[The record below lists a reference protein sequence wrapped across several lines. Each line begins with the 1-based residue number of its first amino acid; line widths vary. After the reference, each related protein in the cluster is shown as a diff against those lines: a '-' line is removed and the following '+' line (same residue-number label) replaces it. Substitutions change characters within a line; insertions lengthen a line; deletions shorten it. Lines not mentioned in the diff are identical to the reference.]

1 MRNTWQGE
9 FVSDNLDVKIENKN
23 QIVGIKDLVGL
34 ALRKNPKRA
43 HLLVSKVLGKH
54 IPASPGLI
62 IAAGQLLGAKA
73 YDALGGRVAGMNA
86 VSELIKSKL
95 HGSEVEFP
103 VEFPKYN
110 ISNYI
115 PAIVVGYAETATSL
129 GHIVAEYLDAPY
141 IHSTRYGHTDKI
153 PYGKFEEAHSHA
165 TSHKLLPDNAE
176 FFNNELPM
184 VLVDDELSTGKTIL
198 ATIDE
203 LQSLNPR
210 KKYIVVTLID
220 CRDEADKMALENF
233 GNKIGA
239 EIVVVSLSEGV
250 VTYPEDI
257 VERAAQI
264 INDIPAKAIH
274 HHANIWQTHKI
285 KVDFSSFSHARY
297 GIEEFDSELA
307 KDIAHNVSE
316 KVKGK
321 TLILGTEEFM
331 YLPLT
336 VGYHLENAGVDVY
349 SSSTTR
355 SPVAPY
361 DNSGYAIKNCLTF
374 LGPENEER
382 FAYNIE
388 GFDTIV
394 VIVEPGTELEEITKP
409 GGLAQ
414 GLASLTKN
422 IILVE
427 GE

>member
-1 MRNTWQGE
+1 MRNSWQGE
-9 FVSDNLDVKIENKN
+9 FVTDELDLKISNKQ
-23 QIVGIKDLVGL
+23 QIIDIEDLVGL

-62 IAAGQLLGAKA
+62 IAAGRLLGTKA
-73 YDALGGRVAGMNA
+73 YNALRGNVGGLEASSA
-86 VSELIKSKL
+86 YIKARLDGSNVKL
-95 HGSEVEFP
+95 PRFTL
-103 VEFPKYN
+103 K
-110 ISNYI
+110 NYI

-129 GHIVAEYLDAPY
+129 GHIVAEYLHAPY
-141 IHSTRYGHTDKI
+141 IHSTRYGHADRI

-176 FFNNELPM
+176 FFNNDLPM

-203 LQSLNPR
+203 LHSLNPR
-210 KKYIVVTLID
+210 KKYVVVTLID
-220 CRDEADKMALENF
+220 CRNETDKLVLQRFGEN
-233 GNKIGA
+233 IGA
-239 EIVVVSLSEGV
+239 EITVVSLSEGV
-250 VTYPEDI
+250 VTYPENA
-257 VERAAQI
+257 VERAAEI
-264 INDIPAKAIH
+264 LDNLPAKVIEH
-274 HHANIWQTHKI
+274 KANIWRIQNI
-285 KVDFSSFSHARY
+285 GVDFSSFNHARH
-297 GIEEFDSELA
+297 GIEEFDTKLA
-307 KDIAHNVSE
+307 RDIANKVGE
-316 KVKGK
+316 KTVGK
-321 TLILGTEEFM
+321 TLVLGTEEFM

-336 VGYHLENAGVDVY
+336 VGYHLENAGVNVY

-361 DNSGYAIKNCLTF
+361 DNPGYAIRTCLTF

-394 VIVEPGTELEEITKP
+394 VIVEPGIELEELTKP
-409 GGLAQ
+409 NGLVQHLTAI
-414 GLASLTKN
+414 TKN

>member
-1 MRNTWQGE
+1 MRSWQGE
-9 FVSDNLDVKIENKN
+9 FVTDELDLKVNNKHQIINIE
-23 QIVGIKDLVGL
+23 DLVGL

-73 YDALGGRVAGMNA
+73 YNALGGHVAGLDT
-86 VSELIKSKL
+86 VSEAIKSTL
-95 HGSEVEFP
+95 RGEG
-103 VEFPKYN
+103 VEFPKFD
-110 ISNYI
+110 ISDYI

-129 GHIVAEYLDAPY
+129 GHIVAEYLYAPY
-141 IHSTRYGHTDKI
+141 IHSTRYGQEDRV

-165 TSHKLLPDNAE
+165 TSHKLLPDNAD
-176 FFNNELPM
+176 FFNNDLPM
-184 VLVDDELSTGKTIL
+184 VLVDDELSTGKTII

-203 LQSLNPR
+203 LQALNPR

-220 CRDEADKMALENF
+220 CRDEADKLALETF

-239 EIVVVSLSEGV
+239 DITVVSLSEGV
-250 VTYPEDI
+250 VTYPEDV
-257 VERAAQI
+257 VERAASI
-264 INDIPAKAIH
+264 ISNIPARAVN
-274 HHANIWQTHKI
+274 HHANMWQTHQI
-285 KVDFSSFSHARY
+285 KVDFSSFNHARY
-297 GIEEFDSELA
+297 GIDEFDPEMA
-307 KDIAHNVSE
+307 KEIAHKVGE
-316 KVKGK
+316 KTVGK
-321 TLILGTEEFM
+321 TLVLGTEEFM

-336 VGYHLENAGVDVY
+336 VGQHLENAGLDVY

-361 DNSGYAIKNCLTF
+361 DNFGYAIRTCLTF

-394 VIVEPGTELEEITKP
+394 VIVEPGTEIEEITKP
-409 GGLAQ
+409 NGLAQ
-414 GLASLTKN
+414 KLTALTKN

>member
-9 FVSDNLDVKIENKN
+9 FVTDELAVKIENKP
-23 QIVGIKDLVGL
+23 QIINIENLVGL

-86 VSELIKSKL
+86 VSKLIKSKL
-95 HGSEVEFP
+95 NGSEVEFP
-103 VEFPKYN
+103 VKFPQYN
-110 ISNYI
+110 ISNYV

-141 IHSTRYGHTDKI
+141 IHSTRYGHTGKI

-165 TSHKLLPDNAE
+165 TSHKLLPDNAG
-176 FFNNELPM
+176 FFNNDLPM
-184 VLVDDELSTGKTIL
+184 VLVDDELSTGKTII

-203 LQSLNPR
+203 LQALNPR

-220 CRDEADKMALENF
+220 CRDEADKLALENF

-239 EIVVVSLSEGV
+239 KITVVSLSEGV
-250 VTYPEDI
+250 VTYPDDV
-257 VERAAQI
+257 VERAAEI
-264 INDIPAKAIH
+264 INGLPAKIDNHYANMWQIH
-274 HHANIWQTHKI
+274 EV

-297 GIEEFDSELA
+297 GIDEFDPELG
-307 KDIAHNVSE
+307 KEIAYKVGE
-316 KVKGK
+316 KAIGK
-321 TLILGTEEFM
+321 TLVLGIEEFM

-361 DNSGYAIKNCLTF
+361 DNSGYAIRNCLTF
-374 LGPENEER
+374 LGPEDEER

-388 GFDTIV
+388 GFDSIV
-394 VIVEPGTELEEITKP
+394 VIVEPGTEIDEIVKP
-409 GGLAQ
+409 NGLAQ
-414 GLASLTKN
+414 NLTTLTKN

>member
-9 FVSDNLDVKIENKN
+9 FVTDKLDVKMENKA
-23 QIVGIKDLVGL
+23 QIIDLKYLVGL

-73 YDALGGRVAGMNA
+73 YNALGGHVAGLDN
-86 VSELIKSKL
+86 VSTLIKAKL
-95 HGSEVEFP
+95 SGWNIAFP
-103 VEFPKYN
+103 ELDIPE
-110 ISNYI
+110 YI
-115 PAIVVGYAETATSL
+115 PAVVVGYAETATSL
-129 GHIVAEYLDAPY
+129 GNIVAEFLHAPY
-141 IHSTRYGHTDKI
+141 IHSTRYGHADKI

-165 TSHKLLPDNAE
+165 TSHKLLPDNE
-176 FFNNELPM
+176 DFFNNDLPM

-203 LQSLNPR
+203 LQALNPR
-210 KKYIVVTLID
+210 EKYIVVTLID
-220 CRDEADKMALENF
+220 CRSEADKLALENF
-233 GNKIGA
+233 GRKIGA
-239 EIVVVSLSEGV
+239 EISVVSLSEGV
-250 VTYPEDI
+250 VSYPDTI
-257 VERAAQI
+257 VEQAAEI
-264 INDIPAKAIH
+264 ISNMPVKTASHVARM
-274 HHANIWQTHKI
+274 WQTSRI
-285 KVDFSSFSHARY
+285 SVDFSSFNHARY
-297 GIEEFDSELA
+297 GIDDFDSELA
-307 KDIAHNVSE
+307 KEIAHKVGE
-316 KVKGK
+316 KAIGK
-321 TLILGTEEFM
+321 TLVLGLEEFM

-336 VGYHLENAGVDVY
+336 VGQHLENAGVDVY

-361 DNSGYAIKNCLTF
+361 DNLGYAIRNCLTF
-374 LGPENEER
+374 LGPEDEER

-394 VIVEPGTELEEITKP
+394 VIVEPGTEIEEITKP
-409 GGLAQ
+409 NGLAQ
-414 GLASLTKN
+414 KLTTLTKN